1 MKRKTVD
8 RATIVEVA
16 NRMIAHLADSGTHTD
31 LVKRNAIIAVTQ
43 SILLEGESYAGFSY
57 LNPPLER
64 PDGLVYDDSRIA
76 LL

>member
-8 RATIVEVA
+8 HATIVEVA
-16 NRMIAHLADSGTHTD
+16 NRMIARLADSGTHAD
-31 LVKRNAIIAVTQ
+31 EVARCAIIAVTQ
-43 SILLEGESYAGFSY
+43 SILLEGDSYAGFSY

-64 PDGLVYDDSRIA
+64 PDGRVYDDSRIA